1 MKSRRISLL
10 VCLIALMVCSLPTF
24 AFEVEVTV
32 ENVSP
37 ADGTLITPVWVGFH
51 AANFDSYDGGVSLD
65 GFPGMEEIVEDGNV
79 GPLSASFANIAPMGI
94 DSAIPGP
101 NGPLFPGESNSA
113 RFDIVPGYH
122 RYFSYVTMII
132 PSNDAFAANGSPVA
146 HRLFDVDGVFT
157 PVEFYILGNEIN
169 DGGTEVNDEIPAN
182 TAALAQA
189 APQTGVDE
197 NGVVTDHPG
206 FIPGGNI
213 LNARPN
219 GQFIAPG
226 YRIAKVTVTA
236 VPTTSI
242 RFYADGGQENPPVT
256 TDATA
261 ACYASLNDAQ
271 NALTVSCEH
280 DVAGVT
286 AAHVHEAAAGENGP
300 VIFPFDDPTSPF
312 SQTFEVNAAQVA
324 SMLAGNFYV
333 NIHSEVN
340 PPGEVRGQIDGCFS
354 GPESLCLQD
363 GRFSVTATFNEGG
376 GTLPQTARGITSGDD
391 SGLFYFFGK
400 DNLELL
406 IKVLDACNEATPRYW
421 VFASGLT
428 TLGVDITVTDTQT
441 GETFDVSNTFGDAFE
456 PVIDLDAFNT
466 CP

>member
-1 MKSRRISLL
+1 MKSLRISLL
-10 VCLIALMVCSLPTF
+10 LALITMLVCTLPLF

-37 ADGTLITPVWVGFH
+37 DGGTLITPVWVGFH

-65 GFPGMEEIVEDGNV
+65 GFPGMEEIVEDGNI

-94 DSAIPGP
+94 DGAIPGP
-101 NGPLFPGESNSA
+101 NGPLFPGESNSM
-113 RFDIVPGYH
+113 RFDIVPTYH
-122 RYFSYVTMII
+122 RYFSYVSMVI
-132 PSNDAFAANGSPVA
+132 PSNDAFVANGNPSA
-146 HRLFDVDGVFT
+146 HRLFDTDGNFT
-157 PVEFYILGNEIN
+157 PFEFYILGNEVN

-213 LNARPN
+213 LDARPN

-226 YRIAKVTVTA
+226 YRIAKITVRA

-242 RFYADGGQENPPVT
+242 RVFADGGQEVPPVT

-280 DVAGVT
+280 DVVEVA
-286 AAHVHEAAAGENGP
+286 AAHVHEAAAGSNGP
-300 VIFPFDDPTSPF
+300 VVFPFDDPTSPF

-324 SMLAGNFYV
+324 SLLAGNYYI
-333 NIHSEVN
+333 NIHSAAN
-340 PPGEVRGQIDGCFS
+340 PGGEVRAQIDGCFA

-363 GRFSVTATFNEGG
+363 GRFKVEVDFNDGSG
-376 GTLPQTARGITSGDD
+376 VQTARGIQQGND
-391 SGLFYFFGK
+391 SGFFYFFGK
-400 DNLELL
+400 DNVELL
-406 IKVLDACNEATPRYW
+406 LKVINACAEDNPRYW

-428 TLGVDITVTDTQT
+428 NLGVDVTVTDTQE
-441 GETFDVSNTFGDAFE
+441 GQTFAISSDNGQTFAPVLNTN
-456 PVIDLDAFNT
+456 AFNT